1 MMDTPPFDKI
11 EIKNGFIKETF
22 DFKFTLRDSF
32 LFFLY
37 IQPTFSHFK
46 NPGVKFYSLSFELE
60 NISFSLRDLFFSKD
74 CFVGT
79 DSSRT
84 AF

>member
-32 LFFLY
+32 LFFSLHPANFLSLQKPRSE
-37 IQPTFSHFK
+37 ILFSF
-46 NPGVKFYSLSFELE
+46 
-60 NISFSLRDLFFSKD
+60 I
-74 CFVGT
+74 
-79 DSSRT
+79 
-84 AF
+84 